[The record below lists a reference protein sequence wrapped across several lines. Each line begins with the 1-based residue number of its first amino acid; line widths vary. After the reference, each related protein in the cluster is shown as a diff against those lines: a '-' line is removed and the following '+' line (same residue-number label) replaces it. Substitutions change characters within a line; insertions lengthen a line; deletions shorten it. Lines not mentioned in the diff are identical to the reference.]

1 MPDKPL
7 SFSATC
13 ALLILMA
20 EDREMPNPELKEK
33 YGVTITG
40 KERTTLNEGGFVTS
54 RKTGRSFSHVLTDKG
69 WHHASELARD
79 GISAPGT
86 GFAAA
91 AVKALVGNLQRHIVR
106 SEHSLA
112 EIYSRQEDL
121 LTEVN
126 EAPKAETTPEP
137 IAQPPIAQP
146 PIAQSPIPQPP
157 VAQTP
162 VAQTP
167 AAQPSVAE
175 TPTTETSISGTPT
188 AQPPVPQPPVA
199 QPSVAETPTTETSI
213 SETPTAQ
220 PPIVE
225 TPPASVP
232 ALSSE
237 DIETLIRKAY
247 AQLADMPNTWVSLTQ
262 LRPLLGDAPR
272 DKVDATLVEMTRRPD
287 VRFVPWENQKTLTQA
302 DRDAAVVIGDQPKHR
317 IWIGA

>member
-54 RKTGRSFSHVLTDKG
+54 WKTGRSFSHVLTDKG

-106 SEHSLA
+106 SENSLA

-121 LTEVN
+121 VTEVN
-126 EAPKAETTPEP
+126 EAPTAETTAEP
-137 IAQPPIAQP
+137 IAKPFIQASITQASITEPPIAQLS
-146 PIAQSPIPQPP
+146 I
-157 VAQTP
+157 
-162 VAQTP
+162 
-167 AAQPSVAE
+167 AQPSIAE
-175 TPTTETSISGTPT
+175 PPT
-188 AQPPVPQPPVA
+188 AR
-199 QPSVAETPTTETSI
+199 
-213 SETPTAQ
+213 
-220 PPIVE
+220 
-225 TPPASVP
+225 VP
-232 ALSSE
+232 ASE

-247 AQLADMPNTWVSLTQ
+247 AQLADRPNAWVSLTR
-262 LRPLLGDAPR
+262 LRPLLSDVPR
-272 DKVDATLVEMTRRPD
+272 DEVDAALRRMIALPD
-287 VRFVPWENQKTLTQA
+287 VRLVPWESQKSLSQA

-317 IWIGA
+317 ILIGA

>member
-157 VAQTP
+157 VAQ
-162 VAQTP
+162 
-167 AAQPSVAE
+167 
-175 TPTTETSISGTPT
+175 
-188 AQPPVPQPPVA
+188 
-199 QPSVAETPTTETSI
+199 PSVAETPTTETSI

-272 DKVDATLVEMTRRPD
+272 DQVDTALRRMIALPD
-287 VRFVPWENQKTLTQA
+287 VRLVPWESQKSLSQA

-317 IWIGA
+317 ILIGA

>member
-54 RKTGRSFSHVLTDKG
+54 QKTGRSFSHVLTDKG
-69 WHHASELARD
+69 WHHASELVRD

-106 SEHSLA
+106 SENSLA

-121 LTEVN
+121 VTEVN
-126 EAPKAETTPEP
+126 EVPMAEAATETIAEP
-137 IAQPPIAQP
+137 PIPQPPIAQP
-146 PIAQSPIPQPP
+146 PITEQPI
-157 VAQTP
+157 
-162 VAQTP
+162 
-167 AAQPSVAE
+167 AQPS
-175 TPTTETSISGTPT
+175 I
-188 AQPPVPQPPVA
+188 
-199 QPSVAETPTTETSI
+199 
-213 SETPTAQ
+213 AQ
-220 PPIVE
+220 PPILE
-225 TPPASVP
+225 TPIERAPA
-232 ALSSE
+232 SE

-247 AQLADMPNTWVSLTQ
+247 AQLADRPNAWVSLTQ
-262 LRPLLGDAPR
+262 LRPLLGDTPR
-272 DKVDATLVEMTRRPD
+272 DKVDAALRHMIGLPD
-287 VRFVPWENQKTLTQA
+287 VRLVPESNQKMLTDE
-302 DRDAAVVIGDQPKHR
+302 DRGAAVVIGDQAKHL
-317 IWIGA
+317 ILIGA

>member
-175 TPTTETSISGTPT
+175 TPTTETSIS
-188 AQPPVPQPPVA
+188 
-199 QPSVAETPTTETSI
+199 
-213 SETPTAQ
+213 ETPTAQ

-247 AQLADMPNTWVSLTQ
+247 AQLADKPNTWVSLTQ

>member
-40 KERTTLNEGGFVTS
+40 KERTTLNKGGFVTS

-106 SEHSLA
+106 SENSLA

-121 LTEVN
+121 VTEVN
-126 EAPKAETTPEP
+126 EVPMAEAATATTAEP
-137 IAQPPIAQP
+137 IAQPSITEQPIAQR
-146 PIAQSPIPQPP
+146 SIPQ
-157 VAQTP
+157 A
-162 VAQTP
+162 
-167 AAQPSVAE
+167 
-175 TPTTETSISGTPT
+175 
-188 AQPPVPQPPVA
+188 PVA
-199 QPSVAETPTTETSI
+199 QPSIAQPPT
-213 SETPTAQ
+213 SETP
-220 PPIVE
+220 IE
-225 TPPASVP
+225 RLPA
-232 ALSSE
+232 SE

-247 AQLADMPNTWVSLTQ
+247 AQLADEPNAWVSLTR
-262 LRPLLGDAPR
+262 LRPLLGDTPR
-272 DKVDATLVEMTRRPD
+272 DEVDAALVEMTRRPD
-287 VRFVPWENQKTLTQA
+287 VRFVPWENQKTLTEA

>member
-1 MPDKPL
+1 MTDTSL
-7 SFSATC
+7 SQRETAI
-13 ALLILMA
+13 LLLLMA
-20 EDREMPNPELKEK
+20 EAREFTNPELKEQFGFEIEK
-33 YGVTITG
+33 
-40 KERTTLNEGGFVTS
+40 KEREHLELLKLIDVGKRGQAFTYTLSEDGWGRAIKLFSEGIPKST
-54 RKTGRSFSHVLTDKG
+54 R
-69 WHHASELARD
+69 LAPRLLE
-79 GISAPGT
+79 
-86 GFAAA
+86 
-91 AVKALVGNLQRHIVR
+91 AVVRAMVSGLQRHMARTDVR
-106 SEHSLA
+106 LA
-112 EIYSRQEDL
+112 EIFGREEDFPQA
-121 LTEVN
+121 TAEAPADRPSTS
-126 EAPKAETTPEP
+126 EATAPKAETTSEP

-146 PIAQSPIPQPP
+146 PIAQSPI
-157 VAQTP
+157 
-162 VAQTP
+162 
-167 AAQPSVAE
+167 
-175 TPTTETSISGTPT
+175 
-188 AQPPVPQPPVA
+188 PQPPVA